1 MDELTKPFIY
11 LASQSPRRAQL
22 LDQIGVE
29 HKLLL
34 PDSAEDSNVVETLEA
49 LEALENVIPGEAP
62 AAYVVRVTELKLKA
76 AVSRLNE
83 RVRNSL
89 EAARMGDPTLKLDP
103 IKLAP
108 IKFAPIKL
116 APILCA
122 DTTVSIGGEILG
134 KPSSHAEAVKMLTR
148 LSGQTHQVLTAVAL
162 STGACAN
169 PRSSSPLSQD
179 NSVKFQMSGLSSDN
193 SLHDGSLDPSALGA
207 LSALSAL
214 TALSVSSVEFATL
227 SHAQIKAYVDSGE
240 PMGKAGAYAVQGRA
254 ASFIKNIQGSYS
266 GIMGLPLYETA
277 ELIRR
282 LGLFNF

>member
-29 HKLLL
+29 HRLLL

-89 EAARMGDPTLKLDP
+89 EAARMGDPNLKLHP
-103 IKLAP
+103 IKL
-108 IKFAPIKL
+108 APIKL

>member
-29 HKLLL
+29 HRLLL

-89 EAARMGDPTLKLDP
+89 EAARMGDPNLKLHP
-103 IKLAP
+103 IKL
-108 IKFAPIKL
+108 APIKL

-207 LSALSAL
+207 LS
-214 TALSVSSVEFATL
+214 VSSVEFATL

>member
-29 HKLLL
+29 HRLLL

-89 EAARMGDPTLKLDP
+89 EAARMGDPNLKLHP
-103 IKLAP
+103 IKL
-108 IKFAPIKL
+108 APIKL

-134 KPSSHAEAVKMLTR
+134 KPSSQAEAVKMLTR

>member
-207 LSALSAL
+207 LS
-214 TALSVSSVEFATL
+214 VSSVEFATL